1 MTVVWLDDYER
12 RARLVPGLLA
22 IFPLAI
28 LLSVLSLRQL
38 PTVSYVM
45 GAVVLIGI
53 PVVVADIVREQGRNA
68 EKSLWASWGGPP
80 TTAWLRLRDPS
91 DNEVQRDLWRKAVAE
106 VSGVELLTL
115 RAERA
120 NPSRA
125 DQAIVTAVSQVRDR
139 TRDIEKF
146 QLLFN
151 ENRNYGFA
159 RNLYGVRW
167 IGRGI
172 SLVGVLFVGAY
183 MAWLW
188 LGRHQDAITAENLF
202 GVASC
207 LALFIYWCVWPTPG
221 RVQEAANKY
230 AQQLLQ
236 SAVTLKCDGLA
247 AATEPDT

>member
-1 MTVVWLDDYER
+1 MVWLDEYER

-22 IFPLAI
+22 IFPVAI

-38 PTVSYVM
+38 PTASYAM
-45 GAVVLIGI
+45 GAVVLIGT
-53 PVVVADIVREQGRNA
+53 PVVVADIVRQQGRKV
-68 EKSLWASWGGPP
+68 EETLWAGWGGPP
-80 TTAWLRLRDPS
+80 TTAWLRLREPS
-91 DNEVQRDLWRKAVAE
+91 GNEVQRDLWRKAVAE
-106 VSGVELLTL
+106 VSRVELLGL

-125 DQAIVTAVSQVRDR
+125 DQAIAAAVGQVRDR
-139 TRDIEKF
+139 TRDNEKF
-146 QLLFN
+146 KLLFN

-172 SLVGVLFVGAY
+172 SLGGVLVVGAH
-183 MAWLW
+183 MAWLS
-188 LGRHQDAITAENLF
+188 LGRHQDGITAENLF
-202 GVASC
+202 GVALC
-207 LALFIYWCVWPTPG
+207 FAFFIYWCLWPSPG

-236 SAVTLKCDGLA
+236 AAVTLKADA
-247 AATEPDT
+247 AAAESDPSP

>member
-1 MTVVWLDDYER
+1 MVWLDEYER

-38 PTVSYVM
+38 PTVAYVM
-45 GAVVLIGI
+45 SAVVLIGT
-53 PVVVADIVREQGRNA
+53 PVVVADIVRQQGRKA
-68 EKSLWASWGGPP
+68 EKTLWASWGGPP
-80 TTAWLRLRDPS
+80 TTAWLRLRDLS
-91 DNEVQRDLWRKAVAE
+91 DNEVQRDLWRKAVAG
-106 VSGVELLTL
+106 VSGVELLSL

-125 DQAIVTAVSQVRDR
+125 DQAIVTAVGQVRDR
-139 TRDIEKF
+139 TRDTEKF
-146 QLLFN
+146 RLLFN

-172 SLVGVLFVGAY
+172 SLGGVLVVGTY
-183 MAWLW
+183 MAWLS
-188 LGRHQDAITAENLF
+188 LGRHQDGITAENLF

-207 LALFIYWCVWPTPG
+207 LALFIYWCVWPSPG
-221 RVQEAANKY
+221 RVREAANKY

-236 SAVTLKCDGLA
+236 SAVTLRSDGPA
-247 AATEPDT
+247 AASDPDT

>member
-1 MTVVWLDDYER
+1 VVWLDEYER
-12 RARLVPGLLA
+12 RARLIPGLLV

-38 PTVSYVM
+38 PTVSYAM
-45 GAVVLIGI
+45 GAAAIIGM
-53 PVVVADIVREQGRNA
+53 PVVVADIVRQRGRKT
-68 EKSLWASWGGPP
+68 EKTLWASWGGPP
-80 TTAWLRLRDPS
+80 TTAWLRLRDSS

-106 VSGVELLTL
+106 VSGVELLSL

-125 DQAIVTAVSQVRDR
+125 DQAIATAVGQVRDL
-139 TRDIEKF
+139 TRDTAKF
-146 QLLFN
+146 KLLFN
-151 ENRNYGFA
+151 ENRNYGFV

-172 SLVGVLFVGAY
+172 SLGGVMVVGAY
-183 MAWLW
+183 MAWVS
-188 LGRHQDAITAENLF
+188 LGRHQDGITAESLF

-207 LALFIYWCVWPTPG
+207 LAFFVYWCVWPSPG
-221 RVQEAANKY
+221 RVREAANKY

-236 SAVTLKCDGLA
+236 SAVTLTGEAHA
-247 AATEPDT
+247 AVSNPNT

>member
-1 MTVVWLDDYER
+1 MVWLDEYER

-22 IFPLAI
+22 IFPVAI

-45 GAVVLIGI
+45 GAVVLIGT
-53 PVVVADIVREQGRNA
+53 PVVVADIVRQQGRKA
-68 EKSLWASWGGPP
+68 EKTLWASWGGPP
-80 TTAWLRLRDPS
+80 TTAWLRLREPS

-106 VSGVELLTL
+106 VSGVELLSL

-120 NPSRA
+120 NSSRA
-125 DQAIVTAVSQVRDR
+125 DQAIATAVGQVRDR
-139 TRDIEKF
+139 TRDSEKF
-146 QLLFN
+146 KLLFN

-172 SLVGVLFVGAY
+172 SLGGVLVVGAY
-183 MAWLW
+183 MAWVS
-188 LGRHQDAITAENLF
+188 LGRHQDGITSENLF

-207 LALFIYWCVWPTPG
+207 LAFFIYWCVWPSPG
-221 RVQEAANKY
+221 RVREAANKY

-236 SAVTLKCDGLA
+236 SAVTLKGDAPVA
-247 AATEPDT
+247 APDPNA